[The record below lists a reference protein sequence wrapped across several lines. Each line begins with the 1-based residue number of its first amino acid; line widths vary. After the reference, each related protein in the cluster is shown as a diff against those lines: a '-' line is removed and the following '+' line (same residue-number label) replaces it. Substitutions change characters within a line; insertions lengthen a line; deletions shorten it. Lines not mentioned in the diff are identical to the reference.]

1 MSPGATP
8 TPALPGPGAT
18 WNWIARN
25 WPLLLAILT
34 APFGLAVLAIF
45 RHRDIIS
52 AMRGARR
59 TAWVAAAAALVALGA
74 WVLVIRA
81 GLVVAN
87 DPAIPPTEVLVGAF
101 IFGWPHALAA
111 ATAVVAAART
121 AVGADAPARLL
132 ALATGGRRGRRDEW
146 GVAMRAE
153 LASITASPRERL
165 RFAAGCAPTA
175 LRRGW
180 GWSPWIVAAT
190 CAALFAP

>member
-45 RHRDIIS
+45 GHRDIIS

-59 TAWVAAAAALVALGA
+59 TALVAAAAALVVVGA
-74 WVLVIRA
+74 WALLIRA
-81 GLVVAN
+81 ALFVSVA
-87 DPAIPPTEVLVGAF
+87 PGAPPTEVLVGAF

-111 ATAVVAAART
+111 ATAVVAAA
-121 AVGADAPARLL
+121 
-132 ALATGGRRGRRDEW
+132 
-146 GVAMRAE
+146 
-153 LASITASPRERL
+153 
-165 RFAAGCAPTA
+165 
-175 LRRGW
+175 
-180 GWSPWIVAAT
+180 
-190 CAALFAP
+190 